1 MLFKAVTLIIRAMS
15 HSSCPHCGST
25 NSIETAG
32 QRYCADCGQLI
43 VAKKESNK
51 EEKKAK
57 AKSVTKTVS
66 QVAPVKQRKAMPPL
80 NLKAIEESRNPKPAA
95 IKHPSAL
102 DLRNT
107 SPKPAVRRPVGKH
120 VAPSKKVVP
129 APQPV
134 AKPSISEAPIAE
146 VKVPVLS
153 RKFRHKLALRD
164 ALKSVFASKTL
175 GIALIA
181 TVITTICEVAFVN
194 VFAKSGMYAITE
206 SVKAG
211 SINAAR
217 FNTLVGHVAW
227 GALLGFVGYLVYH
240 YGLAEI
246 IFRTS
251 RAFDRRNATAAQARR
266 AALGSLAGMFTIDA
280 ITWTCAVISFT
291 VVAGANIGFLGTK
304 SLGIVGI
311 ILAVLINTIA
321 AYIWLGLIAA
331 RHMTGYAIV
340 LGQVGVRRAYS
351 TGWSLYNRQ
360 FGRITTGLILITLIS
375 FVVALPASLL
385 HNLLDSGS
393 SLALGVTTAVTAVT
407 QAIIM
412 VVGAVYFLRLYR
424 FVIAQEYDSELG
436 HLLSGRQPHKSHV
449 GKRLVVLG
457 VITLAWVVIMT
468 SLIINSSSVAS
479 AIIH

>member
-1 MLFKAVTLIIRAMS
+1 MS

-43 VAKKESNK
+43 VAKKESSK
-51 EEKKAK
+51 EEKKTK
-57 AKSVTKTVS
+57 VKPVTKTVN
-66 QVAPVKQRKAMPPL
+66 QVAPAKHRKTMPPL
-80 NLKAIEESRNPKPAA
+80 NLKAIEESRNPKTAA

-102 DLRNT
+102 DLRST

-129 APQPV
+129 VPQPV

-164 ALKSVFASKTL
+164 ALKSVFAGKTL

-194 VFAKSGMYAITE
+194 VFAQSGMYAITE

-251 RAFDRRNATAAQARR
+251 RSFDRRNATTAQARR
-266 AALGSLAGMFTIDA
+266 AALGSLAGMVAVDM
-280 ITWTCAVISFT
+280 ITWICAVLSFT
-291 VVAGANIGFLGTK
+291 VVAGANFGFLGTK
-304 SLGIVGI
+304 SLGPMGI
-311 ILAVLINTIA
+311 ILAVLVNLIA
-321 AYIWLGLIAA
+321 VYIWLGLASA
-331 RHMTGYAIV
+331 RHMASYAIV

-351 TGWSLYNRQ
+351 TGWALYNRQ
-360 FGRITTGLILITLIS
+360 FGRIVTGLMLVTLIS

-385 HNLLDSGS
+385 HNLLGSGS
-393 SLALGVTTAVTAVT
+393 SLALATTTAVTAAT

-412 VVGAVYFLRLYR
+412 VIGAVYFLRLYR

-436 HLLSGRQPHKSHV
+436 HLLSGRQPHKSHT
-449 GKRLVVLG
+449 GKRLAVLA
-457 VITLAWVVIMT
+457 VITVAWLVIT
-468 SLIINSSSVAS
+468 IGLIVNSSSVAGI
-479 AIIH
+479 IIH